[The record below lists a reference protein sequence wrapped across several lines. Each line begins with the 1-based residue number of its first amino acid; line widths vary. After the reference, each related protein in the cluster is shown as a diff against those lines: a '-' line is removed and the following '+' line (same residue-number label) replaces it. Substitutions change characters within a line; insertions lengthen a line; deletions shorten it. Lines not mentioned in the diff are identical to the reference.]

1 MVFVPLVP
9 FPTIG
14 TQEAPWG
21 ETQQFLIHDVY
32 LLSVVVL
39 LIVSNLLSIECI
51 RAYTL
56 QATKVNRPLI
66 YTTLNTDFY
75 YIIDLHKN
83 QAFKYRKM
91 PKYEKFSIYLKR
103 AGKNSLYFYLLFSNS
118 TITSSSWIWMQ
129 MSCKLFHFQD

>member
-1 MVFVPLVP
+1 MVPLIVS
-9 FPTIG
+9 
-14 TQEAPWG
+14 
-21 ETQQFLIHDVY
+21 Y
-32 LLSVVVL
+32 LLSK
-39 LIVSNLLSIECI
+39 ECI

-56 QATKVNRPLI
+56 YATKVNLPLI

-103 AGKNSLYFYLLFSNS
+103 AGKKFIVFLPTLF
-118 TITSSSWIWMQ
+118 Q
-129 MSCKLFHFQD
+129 